1 MYENLCYCNP
11 MDMMESMSPE
21 RTSIACKRDTLDQLR
36 SVKRGGQSY
45 DELLKQML
53 ESFNREV

>member
-1 MYENLCYCNP
+1 